1 MRGKRGQAKK
11 DRSGTMKITTV
22 LAFLASMT
30 AVVDAQA
37 CVPLAD
43 STECPAFNAS
53 SISTGPELTSSFPF
67 LAFVSNTQQFD
78 EQLKMYITSG
88 YVQLKYQQLLGC
100 NNVNLRNTSNLY
112 ARYTTSVICN
122 AIVQNS
128 IGPCA
133 LSSTDSRPL
142 CAESCA
148 QQAMSEEQIAIN
160 DRLCGAPNSGYLDQI
175 RADFTNCALPSD
187 SLTMGCI
194 TGEQNEPAEC
204 GYSANLQGLC
214 GYCASSSPNSTDSC
228 CVTSNVTSRCAD
240 VTLPSIFSVPPLF
253 PSSTSS
259 ISPSATAT
267 ATNSSSAP
275 NSTSQPKHGGL
286 SGGQIAGIVVGSVL
300 GAAALVG
307 LLLLL
312 CLCLRRR
319 RRGSQ
324 TSVFNQPT
332 PQRKLEPGMVFSP
345 RNPSQTAQIGNDG
358 PQEGRVARMSA
369 LEPTSSDS
377 RLHGTTVTAGPS
389 RRAFGDNSD
398 SGAYGDTPESR
409 GGTAPPVTG
418 KRNGSL
424 SSQSVLGG
432 LDDPSS
438 PQSGSGGQYS
448 SPEGLASAQSE
459 QLPFFRD
466 YYSQDEIHPGDK
478 VATLWAY
485 EPRAADEFEL
495 ERGDML
501 KVVGIWDDGWATG
514 VRLDDRAENYDGKN
528 KIQRDSGVS
537 NGSGRKGESPP
548 LSGEIKAFPLVCVCL
563 PEHWK
568 KTIEGDSDDSGPSP
582 SFGP

>member
-1 MRGKRGQAKK
+1 
-11 DRSGTMKITTV
+11 MKTTTA
-22 LAFLASMT
+22 LGFLASAS
-30 AVVDAQA
+30 AVVDAQT
-37 CVPLAD
+37 CVSLAN
-43 STECPAFNAS
+43 STECRAFNAS
-53 SISTGPELTSSFPF
+53 SISTAPALMSSFPF

-78 EQLKMYITSG
+78 EQLRLYITSD
-88 YVQLKYQQLLGC
+88 YVQLK
-100 NNVNLRNTSNLY
+100 NTSNLY

-122 AIVQNS
+122 SIVQNS
-128 IGPCA
+128 IGPCT

-148 QQAMSEEQIAIN
+148 QQATSEEQIVVN
-160 DRLCGAPNSGYLDQI
+160 DQLCGAPNSAYLDQI

-187 SLTMGCI
+187 SLSLGCI
-194 TGEQNEPAEC
+194 TGEQNEPDEC
-204 GYSANLQGLC
+204 GFSANLQGLC

-228 CVTSNVTSRCAD
+228 CVTSNVMSRCTN

-259 ISPSATAT
+259 VFPSATNT
-267 ATNSSSAP
+267 SSTPSSAP
-275 NSTSQPKHGGL
+275 QTKHNGL
-286 SGGQIAGIVVGSVL
+286 SGGQKAGIVVGSVL

-332 PQRKLEPGMVFSP
+332 PQRKPEPGMVFAP
-345 RNPSQTAQIGNDG
+345 RNPNQTAQAVIDV

-398 SGAYGDTPESR
+398 SGGYGDTPESR
-409 GGTAPPVTG
+409 GGAAPPITG
-418 KRNGSL
+418 RRNGSL
-424 SSQSVLGG
+424 SSQSILGG

-514 VRLDDRAENYDGKN
+514 VRIDDRAENYDGKN

-537 NGSGRKGESPP
+537 NGSGTKGDSPP

-568 KTIEGDSDDSGPSP
+568 KTIEGDNDDSGPSP
-582 SFGP
+582 GFSP